1 MASLETYRE
10 RFAES
15 GWQIFERAVEEARQ
29 REQNYLGVE
38 HILYALVQVKAEHF
52 TSLLRSLSDNTD
64 ALAMLL
70 ELIEERIRNAP
81 KHEGQ
86 GIRLAT
92 ETIALFKRTL
102 GRVRSNGRQRIEATD
117 LFITLVMEEKSL
129 LRELL
134 SKLLSDPQA
143 KSKHVRDLFA
153 VVESVG
159 AADSFRKQQKY
170 KYLAGEMV
178 RIKSGPFA
186 AFTGKVETVDA
197 DRSVLNVRVLIFGR
211 EQPVELRFVDVEKI
225 DLIQ

>member
-1 MASLETYRE
+1 MASVETYRD

-15 GWQIFERAVEEARQ
+15 GWQIFERAVEETRR

-52 TSLLRSLSDNTD
+52 TSLLRSVSDNTD
-64 ALAMLL
+64 AIAMLL
-70 ELIEERIRNAP
+70 ELIEERVANAP
-81 KHEGQ
+81 KHEGP

-92 ETIALFKRTL
+92 ETIGLFKRTL
-102 GRVRSNGRQRIEATD
+102 ARVRFNGRRRMEATD

-134 SKLLSDPQA
+134 SKLLALPQGM
-143 KSKHVRDLFA
+143 SKYERDLFA
-153 VVESVG
+153 VVESVD
-159 AADSFRKQQKY
+159 AVSSPLKRQKY
-170 KYLAGEMV
+170 NYVGGEMV

-186 AFTGKVETVDA
+186 SFTGRVEIVDEEKWALKIKV
-197 DRSVLNVRVLIFGR
+197 SLLGR

-225 DLIQ
+225 DFI